1 MGPPKGKVEIKDPDV
16 VVDTKLSDDLL
27 NIKTILDATLE
38 TVQSP
43 TTLFSNL
50 AVITKEVLGTIGP
63 LGWLEA
69 LQNLDTEATKLVRT
83 FGISKDRAGEL
94 TQTIADAIPQFVGI
108 GLDVGDVAETLKG
121 LGETMKVNIM
131 LNAESLTSFAAT
143 AEVTKVKQSELAEK
157 FRDVGVSIASIE
169 PKMLDVVK
177 IARQAGVTV
186 QAVSA
191 GVVTNLD
198 KMNLYNFEG
207 GIKGLAKMAAQ
218 ASRLGVEMSAIF
230 TVVDKV
236 FNPEGAIEFAAS
248 LQRLGVTSSQL
259 LDPLRLM
266 DLAQNDPTEL
276 QNQIVNMTKEFTRFN
291 KENNQI
297 EILPGAKR
305 RIDEIGKAMGLPAGE
320 LQKMAV
326 NAGMFEMKLK
336 QIKFPTD
343 IATKGDREL
352 IATMAQI
359 GKDGIARVRIEET
372 RIGKDGKEEGTGEY
386 IDKLVSELN
395 TDDVTKLAQQQK
407 SNDASM
413 EEIAKDQLTYLKRIS
428 ANINEVVAAAKYG
441 PASSKTMQDLYSGAL
456 GGFERLLNNNI
467 PEDARESKNYRTFT
481 DIAAPYVKDLVKE
494 FLDSDTLKELG
505 AEIKTK
511 INDGFSF
518 VKDFVIS
525 SSFGMGGND
534 TPLIQSLNNPNLN
547 ISYEPMTITTDNK
560 FAVDFN
566 VIADDKI
573 SGQAIQDINTAISN
587 YFNGPDGTKNM
598 QALLSRIDNIR
609 ASNGQKPIFKS
620 KKTD

>member
-1 MGPPKGKVEIKDPDV
+1 MGPKPKTDV
-16 VVDTKLSDDLL
+16 
-27 NIKTILDATLE
+27 IPAGTLE
-38 TVQSP
+38 TAVDTGILSDP
-43 TTLFSNL
+43 LIELSELSDIVNTTL
-50 AVITKEVLGTIGP
+50 TDP
-63 LGWLEA
+63 LGGA
-69 LQNLDTEATKLVRT
+69 LMTLKTINEQIGTGLLKALNNLDQEATKLVKT
-83 FGISKDRAGEL
+83 FGISKQRAGEL
-94 TQTIADAIPQFVGI
+94 TQTVADAIPKFVGM
-108 GLDVGDVAETLKG
+108 GLKVGDVAETLQG
-121 LGETMKVNIM
+121 LGETMNVNIM
-131 LNAESLTSFAAT
+131 LNADSLASFAAT
-143 AEVTKVKQSELAEK
+143 AEVTKVKQSELSEK

-218 ASRLGVEMSAIF
+218 ASRLGVDMSAIF

-266 DLAQNDPTEL
+266 DLSQNDPTEL

-320 LQKMAV
+320 LQKMAI

-343 IATKGDREL
+343 IANKEDREL

-359 GKDGIARVRIEET
+359 GKDGKASVRMELT
-372 RIGKDGKEEGTGEY
+372 RTGKDGKEEGTGEY

-395 TDDVTKLAQQQK
+395 TDDVAKLAQQQK

-413 EEIAKDQLTYLKRIS
+413 EEIAKDQLTYLKRIES
-428 ANINEVVAAAKYG
+428 SMNTFVGAAKYG
-441 PASSKTMQDLYSGAL
+441 IASSNTLQ
-456 GGFERLLNNNI
+456 GGYKGGLNFFQKMLDDPKI
-467 PEDARESKNYRTFT
+467 QQGKQSENYRTGI
-481 DIAAPYVKDLVKE
+481 DDVA
-494 FLDSDTLKELG
+494 S
-505 AEIKTK
+505 K
-511 INDGFSF
+511 ISEF
-518 VKDFVIS
+518 VKTLGIGDMFKDFKESTTTYFNELKTSIPTI
-525 SSFGMGGND
+525 FGMGGSNTD
-534 TPLIQSLNNPNLN
+534 NQTLIQSLNNPNLN
-547 ISYEPMTITTDNK
+547 ISNEPMTITTENQ
-560 FAVDFN
+560 FTVDFN

-573 SGQAIQDINTAISN
+573 SAQSIQDINTAISN

-598 QALLSRIDNIR
+598 QELLTRIDNIR
-609 ASNGQKPIFKS
+609 VSNSQKPIFK
-620 KKTD
+620 

>member
-1 MGPPKGKVEIKDPDV
+1 MAPKPKSDIIPDGTLTAP
-16 VVDTKLSDDLL
+16 VD
-27 NIKTILDATLE
+27 NTILNDPLISLDKITDI
-38 TVQSP
+38 VN
-43 TTLFSNL
+43 TTLKNPLDGVSLTIATINEQ
-50 AVITKEVLGTIGP
+50 IGTG
-63 LGWLEA
+63 LLTA
-69 LQNLDTEATKLVRT
+69 LTNLDSEASKLVKT
-83 FGISKDRAGEL
+83 FGISKQRAGEL
-94 TQTIADAIPQFVGI
+94 TQTVADAIPKFVGM
-108 GLDVGDVAETLKG
+108 GLKVGDVAETLQG
-121 LGETMKVNIM
+121 LGETMNVNIM
-131 LNAESLTSFAAT
+131 LNADSLASFAAT

-218 ASRLGVEMSAIF
+218 ASRLGVDMSAIF

-359 GKDGIARVRIEET
+359 GKDGIAKVRIEET

-386 IDKLVSELN
+386 IDKLVSELS
-395 TDDVTKLAQQQK
+395 TDDVAKLAQQQK

-413 EEIAKDQLTYLKRIS
+413 EEIAKDQLTYLKRIES
-428 ANINEVVAAAKYG
+428 SMNTFVSAAKYG
-441 PASSKTMQDLYSGAL
+441 IASSNTLQ
-456 GGFERLLNNNI
+456 GGYKGGLNFFQKMLDEQI
-467 PEDARESKNYRTFT
+467 PQKGKESKNYRTGT
-481 DIAAPYVKDLVKE
+481 DYVANEVSE
-494 FLDSDTLKELG
+494 F
-505 AEIKTK
+505 IKTLG
-511 INDGFSF
+511 IGDMF
-518 VKDFVIS
+518 KDFKEMTKTYFEELKTSIPTI
-525 SSFGMGGND
+525 FGMGGDD
-534 TPLIQSLNNPNLN
+534 TPLIQSLNNPNLA

-573 SGQAIQDINTAISN
+573 STQSIQDINTAISN

-598 QALLSRIDNIR
+598 QELLNRIDNIR
-609 ASNGQKPIFKS
+609 VSNSQKPIFK
-620 KKTD
+620 

>member
-1 MGPPKGKVEIKDPDV
+1 MSTPKPKTDLIPEGTLSSPVDNTILNDPLIEFSKLTEIVNTTLKDPLEGV
-16 VVDTKLSDDLL
+16 LM
-27 NIKTILDATLE
+27 TI
-38 TVQSP
+38 
-43 TTLFSNL
+43 
-50 AVITKEVLGTIGP
+50 GTINEQIGTG
-63 LGWLEA
+63 LITA
-69 LQNLDTEATKLVRT
+69 LTNLDSEATKLVKT
-83 FGISKDRAGEL
+83 FGISKQRAGEL
-94 TQTIADAIPQFVGI
+94 TQTVADAIPKFVGM
-108 GLDVGDVAETLKG
+108 GLKVGDVAETLQG
-121 LGETMKVNIM
+121 LGETMNVNIM
-131 LNAESLTSFAAT
+131 LNADSLASFAAT

-207 GIKGLAKMAAQ
+207 GVKGLAKMAAQ
-218 ASRLGVEMSAIF
+218 ASRLGIQMSSIF

-305 RIDEIGKAMGLPAGE
+305 RIDEIGKAMNLPAGE
-320 LQKMAV
+320 LQKMAI

-359 GKDGIARVRIEET
+359 GKDGVARVRIEET

-395 TDDVTKLAQQQK
+395 TDDVAKLAQQQK

-413 EEIAKDQLTYLKRIS
+413 EDIAKDQLTYLKRIES
-428 ANINEVVAAAKYG
+428 SMNAFVGAAKYG
-441 PASSKTMQDLYSGAL
+441 MASSNTLQ
-456 GGFERLLNNNI
+456 GGYKGGLNFFQKMLDEQI
-467 PEDARESKNYRTFT
+467 PQQGKQSENYRTGI
-481 DIAAPYVKDLVKE
+481 DDVA
-494 FLDSDTLKELG
+494 S
-505 AEIKTK
+505 K
-511 INDGFSF
+511 ISEF
-518 VKDFVIS
+518 VKTLGIGDMFKDFKESTTTYFNELKTSIPTI
-525 SSFGMGGND
+525 FGMGGSNTD
-534 TPLIQSLNNPNLN
+534 NQTLIESLNNPNLG
-547 ISYEPMTITTDNK
+547 ISNEPMTITTENQ
-560 FAVDFN
+560 FTVDFN

-573 SGQAIQDINTAISN
+573 SAQSIQDINTAISN

-598 QALLSRIDNIR
+598 QELLTRIDNIR
-609 ASNGQKPIFKS
+609 VSNSQKPIFK
-620 KKTD
+620 

>member
-1 MGPPKGKVEIKDPDV
+1 MGPKPKTDV
-16 VVDTKLSDDLL
+16 
-27 NIKTILDATLE
+27 IPAGTLE
-38 TVQSP
+38 TAVDTGILSDP
-43 TTLFSNL
+43 LIELSELSDIVNTTL
-50 AVITKEVLGTIGP
+50 TDP
-63 LGWLEA
+63 LGGA
-69 LQNLDTEATKLVRT
+69 LMTLKTINEQIGTGLLKALNNLDQEATKLVKT
-83 FGISKDRAGEL
+83 FGISKQRAGEL
-94 TQTIADAIPQFVGI
+94 TQTVADAIPKFVGM
-108 GLDVGDVAETLKG
+108 GLKVGDVAETLQG
-121 LGETMKVNIM
+121 LGETMNVNIM
-131 LNAESLTSFAAT
+131 LNADSLASFAAT

-218 ASRLGVEMSAIF
+218 ASRLGVDMSAIF

-266 DLAQNDPTEL
+266 DLSQNDPTEL

-320 LQKMAV
+320 LQKMAI

-343 IATKGDREL
+343 IANKEDREL

-359 GKDGIARVRIEET
+359 GKDGKASVRMELT
-372 RIGKDGKEEGTGEY
+372 RTGKDGKEEGTGEY

-395 TDDVTKLAQQQK
+395 TDDVAKLAQQQK

-413 EEIAKDQLTYLKRIS
+413 EDIAKDQLTYLKRIES
-428 ANINEVVAAAKYG
+428 SMNTFVGAAKYG
-441 PASSKTMQDLYSGAL
+441 IASSNTLQ
-456 GGFERLLNNNI
+456 GGYKGGLNFFQKMLDEQI
-467 PEDARESKNYRTFT
+467 PQKGKKSENYRTGT
-481 DIAAPYVKDLVKE
+481 DYVVNE
-494 FLDSDTLKELG
+494 VSEL
-505 AEIKTK
+505 IKTLG
-511 INDGFSF
+511 IGDMF
-518 VKDFVIS
+518 KDFKEMTTTYFEELKTSIPTI
-525 SSFGMGGND
+525 FGMGGSNTD
-534 TPLIQSLNNPNLN
+534 NQTLIQSLNNPNLN
-547 ISYEPMTITTDNK
+547 ISNEPMTITTENQ
-560 FAVDFN
+560 FTVDFN

-573 SGQAIQDINTAISN
+573 SAQSIQDINTAISN

-598 QALLSRIDNIR
+598 QELLTRIDNIR
-609 ASNGQKPIFKS
+609 VSNSQKPIFK
-620 KKTD
+620 

>member
-1 MGPPKGKVEIKDPDV
+1 MAPKPKSSIIPEVELQTPVDNTVLQDPL
-16 VVDTKLSDDLL
+16 LSLD
-27 NIKTILDATLE
+27 NITDIVNATLKNPLDGVSL
-38 TVQSP
+38 TIATINKQ
-43 TTLFSNL
+43 
-50 AVITKEVLGTIGP
+50 IGTG
-63 LGWLEA
+63 LLTA
-69 LQNLDTEATKLVRT
+69 LTNLDSEASKLVKT
-83 FGISKDRAGEL
+83 FGISKQRAGEL
-94 TQTIADAIPQFVGI
+94 TQTVADAIPKFVGM
-108 GLDVGDVAETLKG
+108 GLKVGDVAETLQG
-121 LGETMKVNIM
+121 LGETMNVNIM
-131 LNAESLTSFAAT
+131 LNADSLASFAAT

-207 GIKGLAKMAAQ
+207 GIKGLANMAAQ
-218 ASRLGVEMSAIF
+218 ASRLGINMSSIF

-305 RIDEIGKAMGLPAGE
+305 RIDEIGKSMGLPAGE
-320 LQKMAV
+320 LQKMAI

-343 IATKGDREL
+343 IATKEDREL

-359 GKDGIARVRIEET
+359 DKSGRAVVRIEET
-372 RIGKDGKEEGTGEY
+372 RTGKDGKEEGTGEY
-386 IDKLVSELN
+386 IDKLVSELS
-395 TDDVTKLAQQQK
+395 TDDVAKLAQQQK

-413 EEIAKDQLTYLKRIS
+413 EEIAKDQLTYLKRIES
-428 ANINEVVAAAKYG
+428 SMNTFVGAAKYG
-441 PASSKTMQDLYSGAL
+441 IASSNTLQ
-456 GGFERLLNNNI
+456 GGYKGGLNFFQKMLDEQI
-467 PEDARESKNYRTFT
+467 PQKGKESKNYRTGT
-481 DIAAPYVKDLVKE
+481 DYVVNE
-494 FLDSDTLKELG
+494 VSEL
-505 AEIKTK
+505 IKTLG
-511 INDGFSF
+511 IGDMF
-518 VKDFVIS
+518 KDFKEMTKTYFEELKTSIPTI
-525 SSFGMGGND
+525 FGMGGDD
-534 TPLIQSLNNPNLN
+534 TPLIQSLNNPNLA

-573 SGQAIQDINTAISN
+573 STQSIQDINTAISN

-598 QALLSRIDNIR
+598 QELLNRIDNIR
-609 ASNGQKPIFKS
+609 VSNSQKPIFK
-620 KKTD
+620 

>member
-1 MGPPKGKVEIKDPDV
+1 MMGKSKTDVIPDGSLETTQDTGILSDPLIELSKISEIVNTALKDPLGGV
-16 VVDTKLSDDLL
+16 SM
-27 NIKTILDATLE
+27 TI
-38 TVQSP
+38 
-43 TTLFSNL
+43 
-50 AVITKEVLGTIGP
+50 GTINEQIGTG
-63 LGWLEA
+63 LLKA
-69 LQNLDTEATKLVRT
+69 LNNLDQEATKLVKT
-83 FGISKDRAGEL
+83 FGISKQRAGEL
-94 TQTIADAIPQFVGI
+94 TQTVADAIPKFVGM
-108 GLDVGDVAETLKG
+108 GLKVGDVAETLQG
-121 LGETMKVNIM
+121 LGETMNVNIM
-131 LNAESLTSFAAT
+131 LNADFLGSFAAT

-218 ASRLGVEMSAIF
+218 ASRLGIDMSQIF
-230 TVVDKV
+230 TLVDKV

-305 RIDEIGKAMGLPAGE
+305 RIDEIGKAMNLPAGE
-320 LQKMAV
+320 LQKMAI
-326 NAGMFEMKLK
+326 NAGMFDMKLK

-359 GKDGIARVRIEET
+359 GKDGKASVRMELT

-386 IDKLVSELN
+386 FDKMVSELN
-395 TDDVTKLAQQQK
+395 TDDVAKLAQQQK

-413 EEIAKDQLTYLKRIS
+413 EDIAKDQLTYLKRIES
-428 ANINEVVAAAKYG
+428 SMNAFVGAAKYG
-441 PASSKTMQDLYSGAL
+441 MASSNTLQ
-456 GGFERLLNNNI
+456 GGYKGGLNFFQKMLDDPKI
-467 PEDARESKNYRTFT
+467 QKGKQSENYRTGI
-481 DIAAPYVKDLVKE
+481 DDVA
-494 FLDSDTLKELG
+494 S
-505 AEIKTK
+505 K
-511 INDGFSF
+511 ISEF
-518 VKDFVIS
+518 VKTLGIGDMFKDFKESTTTYFNELKTSIPTI
-525 SSFGMGGND
+525 FGMGGSNTD
-534 TPLIQSLNNPNLN
+534 NQTLIESLNNPNLG
-547 ISYEPMTITTDNK
+547 ISNEPMTITTENQ
-560 FAVDFN
+560 FTVDFN

-573 SGQAIQDINTAISN
+573 SAQSIQDINTAISN

-598 QALLSRIDNIR
+598 QELLTRIDNIR
-609 ASNGQKPIFKS
+609 VSNSQKPIFK
-620 KKTD
+620 

>member
-1 MGPPKGKVEIKDPDV
+1 MGLLPPKKVNPVPEGSLTTPVDTS
-16 VVDTKLSDDLL
+16 VVDDKLLQLSDIGDVI
-27 NIKTILDATLE
+27 NATLKNPLAGVLL
-38 TVQSP
+38 TVSKINDQ
-43 TTLFSNL
+43 
-50 AVITKEVLGTIGP
+50 IGP
-63 LGWLEA
+63 SGLFTA
-69 LQNLDTEATKLVRT
+69 LNNLDHEASKLVKT
-83 FGISKDRAGEL
+83 FGISKQRAGEL
-94 TQTIADAIPQFVGI
+94 TQTVADAIPKFVGM
-108 GLDVGDVAETLKG
+108 GLKVGDVAETLQG
-121 LGETMKVNIM
+121 LGETMNVNIM
-131 LNAESLTSFAAT
+131 LNVDSLASFAAT

-207 GIKGLAKMAAQ
+207 GIKGLAKMSAQ
-218 ASRLGVEMSAIF
+218 ASRLGVDMSKIF
-230 TVVDKV
+230 SVAATV

-305 RIDEIGKAMGLPAGE
+305 RIEEIGKSMGMTGGE
-320 LQKMAV
+320 LQKMAI
-326 NAGMFEMKLK
+326 NAGMFDMKLK

-343 IATKGDREL
+343 IANKEDREL

-359 GKDGIARVRIEET
+359 DKSGIARVRIEET

-386 IDKLVSELN
+386 LYKKVSELN
-395 TDDVTKLAQQQK
+395 TDDVAKLAQQQK

-413 EEIAKDQLTYLKRIS
+413 EEIAKDQLTYLKRIES
-428 ANINEVVAAAKYG
+428 SMNSFVSAAKYG
-441 PASSKTMQDLYSGAL
+441 IASSNTLQGGYKGGLNFFQQMLDKQMPQSGKKS
-456 GGFERLLNNNI
+456 E
-467 PEDARESKNYRTFT
+467 NYRTGM
-481 DIAAPYVKDLVKE
+481 DDVASKISE
-494 FLDSDTLKELG
+494 FVNTFGIGDM
-505 AEIKTK
+505 
-511 INDGFSF
+511 F
-518 VKDFVIS
+518 KDFKESTKTYFDELKTSIPTM
-525 SSFGMGGND
+525 FGMGGDD
-534 TPLIQSLNNPNLN
+534 TPLIESLNNPNLN
-547 ISYEPMTITTDNK
+547 ISYEPMTITTENQ
-560 FAVDFN
+560 FTVDFN

-573 SGQAIQDINTAISN
+573 STQSIQDINSAISN

-598 QALLSRIDNIR
+598 QGLLSRIDNIR
-609 ASNGQKPIFKS
+609 VSNGQKPIFK
-620 KKTD
+620 

>member
-1 MGPPKGKVEIKDPDV
+1 MGPPSKPNLIPEGTLSAP
-16 VVDTKLSDDLL
+16 VD
-27 NIKTILDATLE
+27 NTILDDKLIDLTKIGEIVNTALKDPLE
-38 TVQSP
+38 GVSMT
-43 TTLFSNL
+43 
-50 AVITKEVLGTIGP
+50 IGTINEQIGTG
-63 LGWLEA
+63 LITA
-69 LQNLDTEATKLVRT
+69 VTNLDSEASKLVKT
-83 FGISKDRAGEL
+83 FGISKQRAGEL
-94 TQTIADAIPQFVGI
+94 TQTVADAIPKFVGM
-108 GLDVGDVAETLKG
+108 GLKVGDVAETLQG
-121 LGETMKVNIM
+121 LGETMNVNIM
-131 LNAESLTSFAAT
+131 LNADSLASFAAT

-218 ASRLGVEMSAIF
+218 ASRLGVDMTKIF
-230 TVVDKV
+230 AVVDQV

-297 EILPGAKR
+297 EILPGGKR
-305 RIDEIGKAMGLPAGE
+305 RIEEIGKAMGMTGGE
-320 LQKMAV
+320 LQKMAI
-326 NAGMFEMKLK
+326 NAGMFDMKLK

-343 IATKGDREL
+343 IANKEDREL

-359 GKDGIARVRIEET
+359 GKDGKASVRMELT
-372 RIGKDGKEEGTGEY
+372 RTGKDGKEEGTGEY

-395 TDDVTKLAQQQK
+395 TDDVAKLAQQQK

-413 EEIAKDQLTYLKRIS
+413 EEIAKDQLTYLKRIES
-428 ANINEVVAAAKYG
+428 SMNAFVGAAKYG
-441 PASSKTMQDLYSGAL
+441 MASSNTLQ
-456 GGFERLLNNNI
+456 GGYKGGLNFFQKMLDDPKI
-467 PEDARESKNYRTFT
+467 QEGKQSENYRTGI
-481 DIAAPYVKDLVKE
+481 DDVA
-494 FLDSDTLKELG
+494 S
-505 AEIKTK
+505 K
-511 INDGFSF
+511 ISEF
-518 VKDFVIS
+518 VKTLGIGDMFKDFKESTTTYFNELKTSIPTI
-525 SSFGMGGND
+525 FGMGGSNTD
-534 TPLIQSLNNPNLN
+534 NQTLIESLNNPNLG
-547 ISYEPMTITTDNK
+547 ISNEPMTITTENQ
-560 FAVDFN
+560 FTVDFN

-573 SGQAIQDINTAISN
+573 SAQSIQDINTAISN

-598 QALLSRIDNIR
+598 QELLTRIDNIR
-609 ASNGQKPIFKS
+609 VSNSQKPIFK
-620 KKTD
+620 

>member
-1 MGPPKGKVEIKDPDV
+1 MAPKPKSDIIPDGTLTSP
-16 VVDTKLSDDLL
+16 VD
-27 NIKTILDATLE
+27 NTILNDPLISLDKITNI
-38 TVQSP
+38 VN
-43 TTLFSNL
+43 TTLKNPLDGVSLTIATINEQ
-50 AVITKEVLGTIGP
+50 IGTG
-63 LGWLEA
+63 LLTA
-69 LQNLDTEATKLVRT
+69 LTNLDSEASKLVKT
-83 FGISKDRAGEL
+83 FGISKQRAGEL
-94 TQTIADAIPQFVGI
+94 TQTVADAIPKFVGM
-108 GLDVGDVAETLKG
+108 GLKVGDVAETLQG
-121 LGETMKVNIM
+121 LGETMNVNIM
-131 LNAESLTSFAAT
+131 LNADSLASFAAT

-218 ASRLGVEMSAIF
+218 ASRLGVDMSAIF

-359 GKDGIARVRIEET
+359 GKDGIAKVRIEET

-386 IDKLVSELN
+386 IDKLVSELS
-395 TDDVTKLAQQQK
+395 TDDVAKLAQQQK

-413 EEIAKDQLTYLKRIS
+413 EEIAKDQLTYLKRIES
-428 ANINEVVAAAKYG
+428 SMNTFVSAAKYG
-441 PASSKTMQDLYSGAL
+441 IASSNTLQ
-456 GGFERLLNNNI
+456 GGYKGGLNFFQKMLDEQI
-467 PEDARESKNYRTFT
+467 PQKGKESKNYRTGT
-481 DIAAPYVKDLVKE
+481 DYVANEVSE
-494 FLDSDTLKELG
+494 F
-505 AEIKTK
+505 IKTLG
-511 INDGFSF
+511 IGDMF
-518 VKDFVIS
+518 KDFKEMTKTYFEELKTSIPTI
-525 SSFGMGGND
+525 FGMGGDD
-534 TPLIQSLNNPNLN
+534 TPLIQSLNNPNLA

-573 SGQAIQDINTAISN
+573 STQSIQDINTAISN

-598 QALLSRIDNIR
+598 QELLNRIDNIR
-609 ASNGQKPIFKS
+609 VSNSQKPIFK
-620 KKTD
+620 

>member
-1 MGPPKGKVEIKDPDV
+1 M
-16 VVDTKLSDDLL
+16 
-27 NIKTILDATLE
+27 
-38 TVQSP
+38 
-43 TTLFSNL
+43 
-50 AVITKEVLGTIGP
+50 
-63 LGWLEA
+63 
-69 LQNLDTEATKLVRT
+69 
-83 FGISKDRAGEL
+83 
-94 TQTIADAIPQFVGI
+94 TQTVADAIPKFVGM
-108 GLDVGDVAETLKG
+108 GLKVGDVAETLQG
-121 LGETMKVNIM
+121 LGETMNVNIM
-131 LNAESLTSFAAT
+131 LNADSLASFAAT

-218 ASRLGVEMSAIF
+218 ASRLGVDMSAIF

-266 DLAQNDPTEL
+266 DLSQNDPTEL

-320 LQKMAV
+320 LQKMAI

-343 IATKGDREL
+343 IANKEDREL

-359 GKDGIARVRIEET
+359 GKDGKASVRMELT
-372 RIGKDGKEEGTGEY
+372 RTGKDGKEEGTGEY

-395 TDDVTKLAQQQK
+395 TDDVAKLAQQQK

-413 EEIAKDQLTYLKRIS
+413 EDIAKDQLTYLKRIES
-428 ANINEVVAAAKYG
+428 SMNTFVGAAKYG
-441 PASSKTMQDLYSGAL
+441 IASSNTLQ
-456 GGFERLLNNNI
+456 GGYKGGLNFFQKMLDEQI
-467 PEDARESKNYRTFT
+467 PQKGKKSENYRTGT
-481 DIAAPYVKDLVKE
+481 DYVVNE
-494 FLDSDTLKELG
+494 VSEL
-505 AEIKTK
+505 IKTLG
-511 INDGFSF
+511 IGDMF
-518 VKDFVIS
+518 KDFKEMTTTYFEELKTSIPTI
-525 SSFGMGGND
+525 FGMGGSNTD
-534 TPLIQSLNNPNLN
+534 NQTLIQSLNNPNLN
-547 ISYEPMTITTDNK
+547 ISNEPMTITTENQ
-560 FAVDFN
+560 FTVDFN

-573 SGQAIQDINTAISN
+573 SAQSIQDINSAISN

-598 QALLSRIDNIR
+598 QGLLSRIDNIR
-609 ASNGQKPIFKS
+609 VSNGQKPIFK
-620 KKTD
+620 

>member
-1 MGPPKGKVEIKDPDV
+1 M
-16 VVDTKLSDDLL
+16 
-27 NIKTILDATLE
+27 
-38 TVQSP
+38 
-43 TTLFSNL
+43 
-50 AVITKEVLGTIGP
+50 
-63 LGWLEA
+63 
-69 LQNLDTEATKLVRT
+69 
-83 FGISKDRAGEL
+83 
-94 TQTIADAIPQFVGI
+94 TQTVADAIPKFVGM
-108 GLDVGDVAETLKG
+108 GLKVGDVAETLQG
-121 LGETMKVNIM
+121 LGETMNVNIM
-131 LNAESLTSFAAT
+131 LNADSLASFAAT

-218 ASRLGVEMSAIF
+218 ASRLGVDMTKIF
-230 TVVDKV
+230 AVVDQV

-297 EILPGAKR
+297 EILPGGKR
-305 RIDEIGKAMGLPAGE
+305 RIEEIGKAMGMTGGE
-320 LQKMAV
+320 LQKMAI
-326 NAGMFEMKLK
+326 NAGMFDMKLK

-359 GKDGIARVRIEET
+359 GKDGVARVRIEET

-386 IDKLVSELN
+386 FDKMVSELN
-395 TDDVTKLAQQQK
+395 TDDVAKLAQQQK

-413 EEIAKDQLTYLKRIS
+413 EEIAKDQLTYLKRIES
-428 ANINEVVAAAKYG
+428 SMNAFVGAAKYG
-441 PASSKTMQDLYSGAL
+441 MASSNTLQ
-456 GGFERLLNNNI
+456 GGYKGGLNFFQKMLDDPKI
-467 PEDARESKNYRTFT
+467 QEGKQSENYRTGI
-481 DIAAPYVKDLVKE
+481 DDVA
-494 FLDSDTLKELG
+494 S
-505 AEIKTK
+505 K
-511 INDGFSF
+511 ISEF
-518 VKDFVIS
+518 VKTLGIGDMFKDFKESTTTYFNELKTSIPTI
-525 SSFGMGGND
+525 FGMGGSNTD
-534 TPLIQSLNNPNLN
+534 NQTLIESLNNPNLG
-547 ISYEPMTITTDNK
+547 ISNEPMTITTENQ
-560 FAVDFN
+560 FTVDFN

-573 SGQAIQDINTAISN
+573 SAQSIQDINTAISN

-598 QALLSRIDNIR
+598 QELLTRIDNIR
-609 ASNGQKPIFKS
+609 VSNSQKPIFK
-620 KKTD
+620 

>member
-1 MGPPKGKVEIKDPDV
+1 MGKSKTDVIPDGSLETTQDTGILSDPLIELSKISEIVNTALKDPLGGV
-16 VVDTKLSDDLL
+16 SM
-27 NIKTILDATLE
+27 TI
-38 TVQSP
+38 
-43 TTLFSNL
+43 
-50 AVITKEVLGTIGP
+50 GTINEQIGTG
-63 LGWLEA
+63 LLKA
-69 LQNLDTEATKLVRT
+69 LNNLDQEATKLVKT
-83 FGISKDRAGEL
+83 FGISKQRAGEL
-94 TQTIADAIPQFVGI
+94 TQTVADAIPKFVGM
-108 GLDVGDVAETLKG
+108 GLKVGDVAETLQG
-121 LGETMKVNIM
+121 LGETMNVNIM
-131 LNAESLTSFAAT
+131 LNADFLGSFAAT

-218 ASRLGVEMSAIF
+218 ASRLGVDMSKIF

-305 RIDEIGKAMGLPAGE
+305 RIDEIGKAMNLPAGE
-320 LQKMAV
+320 LQKMAI
-326 NAGMFEMKLK
+326 NAGMFDMKLK

-359 GKDGIARVRIEET
+359 GKDGVARVRIEET

-386 IDKLVSELN
+386 FDKMVSELN
-395 TDDVTKLAQQQK
+395 TDDVAKLAQQQK

-413 EEIAKDQLTYLKRIS
+413 EDIAKDQLTYLKRIES
-428 ANINEVVAAAKYG
+428 SMNAFVGAAKYG
-441 PASSKTMQDLYSGAL
+441 MASSNTLQ
-456 GGFERLLNNNI
+456 GGYKGGLNFFQKMLDDPKI
-467 PEDARESKNYRTFT
+467 QKGKQSENYRTGI
-481 DIAAPYVKDLVKE
+481 DDVA
-494 FLDSDTLKELG
+494 S
-505 AEIKTK
+505 K
-511 INDGFSF
+511 ISEF
-518 VKDFVIS
+518 VKTLGIGDMFKDFKESTTTYFNELKTSIPTI
-525 SSFGMGGND
+525 FGMGGSNTD
-534 TPLIQSLNNPNLN
+534 NQTLIESLNNPNLG
-547 ISYEPMTITTDNK
+547 ISNEPMTITTENQ
-560 FAVDFN
+560 FTVDFN

-573 SGQAIQDINTAISN
+573 SAQSIQDINTAISN

-598 QALLSRIDNIR
+598 QELLTRIDNIR
-609 ASNGQKPIFKS
+609 VSNSQKPIFK
-620 KKTD
+620 

>member
-1 MGPPKGKVEIKDPDV
+1 MGPPKGLGANVTVQDPDTV
-16 VVDTKLSDDLL
+16 VNTKLQDDLL
-27 NIKTILDATLE
+27 NLKTIFDATLD
-38 TVQSP
+38 TVTSP
-43 TTLFSNL
+43 LNAADNL
-50 AVITKEVLGTIGP
+50 LKITKEILGTIGP
-63 LGWLEA
+63 AGWFEA

-94 TQTIADAIPQFVGI
+94 TQTIADAIPQFVGL

-131 LNAESLTSFAAT
+131 LNADSLTSFAAT

-207 GIKGLAKMAAQ
+207 GIKGLAKMSAQ
-218 ASRLGVEMSAIF
+218 ASRLDVDMSKIF
-230 TVVDKV
+230 SVAATV

-305 RIDEIGKAMGLPAGE
+305 RIEEIGKSMGMTGGE
-320 LQKMAV
+320 LQKMAI
-326 NAGMFEMKLK
+326 NAGMFDMKLK

-343 IATKGDREL
+343 IANKEDREL

-359 GKDGIARVRIEET
+359 DKDGIAKVRIE
-372 RIGKDGKEEGTGEY
+372 KVDADGKGTGEY
-386 IDKLVSELN
+386 FDKRVSELN
-395 TDDVTKLAQQQK
+395 TDDVAKLAQQQK

-413 EEIAKDQLTYLKRIS
+413 EEIAKDQLTYMKRIS
-428 ANINEVVAAAKYG
+428 SNLNEIVAAAKYG
-441 PASSKTMQDLYSGAL
+441 PASSKTLQDLYSGAL
-456 GGFERLLNNNI
+456 GGFERLLTNNI
-467 PEDARESKNYRTFT
+467 PPEARESKNYRTAT
-481 DIAAPYVKDLVKE
+481 DAVAPIVKE
-494 FLDSDTLKELG
+494 LMEKFLDKVGLKDMGNKVLKE
-505 AEIKTK
+505 IK
-511 INDGFSF
+511 DGFSF
-518 VKDFVIS
+518 IKNVTS
-525 SSFGMGGND
+525 SSFGMGGPD
-534 TPLIQSLNNPNLN
+534 LEDQTLIEFLKNPNLD
-547 ISYEPMTITTDNK
+547 ISYEPMTITTENQ
-560 FAVDFN
+560 FTVDFN

-573 SGQAIQDINTAISN
+573 SAQSIQDINSAISN
-587 YFNGPDGTKNM
+587 YFNGPDATKNM
-598 QALLSRIDNIR
+598 QGLLSRIDNIR
-609 ASNGQKPIFKS
+609 VSNGQKPIFK
-620 KKTD
+620 

>member
-1 MGPPKGKVEIKDPDV
+1 MGPPKSKSSIIPEVELQTPVDNTVLQDPL
-16 VVDTKLSDDLL
+16 LSLD
-27 NIKTILDATLE
+27 NITDIVNATLKNPLDGVSL
-38 TVQSP
+38 TIATINKQ
-43 TTLFSNL
+43 
-50 AVITKEVLGTIGP
+50 IGTG
-63 LGWLEA
+63 LLTA
-69 LQNLDTEATKLVRT
+69 LTNLDSEASKLVKT
-83 FGISKDRAGEL
+83 FGISKQRAGEL
-94 TQTIADAIPQFVGI
+94 TQTVADAIPKFVGM
-108 GLDVGDVAETLKG
+108 GLKVGDVAETLQG
-121 LGETMKVNIM
+121 LGETMNVNIM
-131 LNAESLTSFAAT
+131 LNADSLASFAAT

-207 GIKGLAKMAAQ
+207 GIKGLANMAAQ
-218 ASRLGVEMSAIF
+218 ASRLGINMSSIF

-291 KENNQI
+291 KESNQI

-305 RIDEIGKAMGLPAGE
+305 RIDEIGKSMGLPAGE
-320 LQKMAV
+320 LQKMAI

-343 IATKGDREL
+343 IATKEDREL

-359 GKDGIARVRIEET
+359 DKSGRAVVRIEET
-372 RIGKDGKEEGTGEY
+372 RTGKDGKEEGTGEY
-386 IDKLVSELN
+386 IDKLVSELS
-395 TDDVTKLAQQQK
+395 TDDVAKLAQQQK

-413 EEIAKDQLTYLKRIS
+413 EEIAKDQLTYLKRIES
-428 ANINEVVAAAKYG
+428 SMNTFVGAAKYG
-441 PASSKTMQDLYSGAL
+441 IASSNTLQ
-456 GGFERLLNNNI
+456 GGYKGGLNFFQKMLDEQI
-467 PEDARESKNYRTFT
+467 PQKGKESKNYRTGT
-481 DIAAPYVKDLVKE
+481 DYVVNE
-494 FLDSDTLKELG
+494 VSEL
-505 AEIKTK
+505 IKTLG
-511 INDGFSF
+511 IGDMF
-518 VKDFVIS
+518 KDFKEMTKTYFEELKTSIPTI
-525 SSFGMGGND
+525 FGMGGDD
-534 TPLIQSLNNPNLN
+534 TPLIQSLNNPNLA

-573 SGQAIQDINTAISN
+573 STQSIQDINTAISN

-598 QALLSRIDNIR
+598 QELLNRIDNIR
-609 ASNGQKPIFKS
+609 VSNSQKPIFK
-620 KKTD
+620 

>member
-1 MGPPKGKVEIKDPDV
+1 MGPPKNINPVPEGSLTTP
-16 VVDTKLSDDLL
+16 VDTSVITDNLLQLSDIGEVI
-27 NIKTILDATLE
+27 N
-38 TVQSP
+38 
-43 TTLFSNL
+43 TTLTNPL
-50 AVITKEVLGTIGP
+50 DGVLLTVSKINNQIGP
-63 LGWLEA
+63 SGLFTA
-69 LQNLDTEATKLVRT
+69 LNNLDHEASKLVKT
-83 FGISKDRAGEL
+83 FGISKQRAGEL
-94 TQTIADAIPQFVGI
+94 TQTVADAIPKFVGM
-108 GLDVGDVAETLKG
+108 GLNVGDVAETLKG
-121 LGETMKVNIM
+121 LGETMNVNIM
-131 LNAESLTSFAAT
+131 LNVDSLASFAAT

-207 GIKGLAKMAAQ
+207 GIKGLAKMSAQ
-218 ASRLGVEMSAIF
+218 ASRLGVDMSKIF
-230 TVVDKV
+230 SVAATV

-305 RIDEIGKAMGLPAGE
+305 RIEEIGKSMGMTGGE
-320 LQKMAV
+320 LQKMAI
-326 NAGMFEMKLK
+326 NAGMFDMKLK

-343 IATKGDREL
+343 IANKEDREL

-359 GKDGIARVRIEET
+359 DKSGIARVRIEET

-386 IDKLVSELN
+386 LYKKVSELN
-395 TDDVTKLAQQQK
+395 TDDVAKLAQQQK

-413 EEIAKDQLTYLKRIS
+413 EEIAKDQLTYLKRIES
-428 ANINEVVAAAKYG
+428 SMNSFVSAAKYG
-441 PASSKTMQDLYSGAL
+441 IASSNTLQGGYKGGLNFFQKMLDEQMPQSGKKS
-456 GGFERLLNNNI
+456 E
-467 PEDARESKNYRTFT
+467 NYRTGM
-481 DIAAPYVKDLVKE
+481 DDVASKISE
-494 FLDSDTLKELG
+494 FVNTLG
-505 AEIKTK
+505 IG
-511 INDGFSF
+511 DMF
-518 VKDFVIS
+518 KDFKESTKTYFDELKTSIPTM
-525 SSFGMGGND
+525 FGMGGAD
-534 TPLIQSLNNPNLN
+534 TPLIESLNNPNLN
-547 ISYEPMTITTDNK
+547 ISYEPMTITTENQ
-560 FAVDFN
+560 FTVDFN

-573 SGQAIQDINTAISN
+573 STQSIQDINSAISN

-598 QALLSRIDNIR
+598 QGLLSRIDNIR
-609 ASNGQKPIFKS
+609 VSNGQKPIFK
-620 KKTD
+620 

>member
-1 MGPPKGKVEIKDPDV
+1 MGPPKGLGSNVTVQNPDT
-16 VVDTKLSDDLL
+16 VVDTKLVDDLL
-27 NIKTILDATLE
+27 NLKTIFDATLD
-38 TVQSP
+38 TVTSP
-43 TTLFSNL
+43 LNAATNL
-50 AVITKEVLGTIGP
+50 LTITKEILGTIGP
-63 LGWLEA
+63 AGWFEA

-94 TQTIADAIPQFVGI
+94 TQTIADAIPKFVGI

-131 LNAESLTSFAAT
+131 LNADSLTSFAAT
-143 AEVTKVKQSELAEK
+143 SEVTKVKQSELAEK

-177 IARQAGVTV
+177 IARQAGATV
-186 QAVSA
+186 QAVSS

-218 ASRLGVEMSAIF
+218 ASRLGIDMSQIF
-230 TVVDKV
+230 TLVDKV

-266 DLAQNDPTEL
+266 DLSQNDPTEL
-276 QNQIVNMTKEFTRFN
+276 QNQVVNMTKEFTRFN

-326 NAGMFEMKLK
+326 NAGMFDMKLK

-343 IATKGDREL
+343 IANKEDREL

-359 GKDGIARVRIEET
+359 DTKGRAVVRIEQT
-372 RIGKDGKEEGTGEY
+372 RKGKDGKEEGTGEY
-386 IDKLVSELN
+386 MDKLVSDLN
-395 TDDVTKLAQQQK
+395 TDDVAKLAQQQK

-441 PASSKTMQDLYSGAL
+441 PASSKTLQDLYSGAL
-456 GGFERLLNNNI
+456 GGFERLLTNNI
-467 PEDARESKNYRTFT
+467 PPEARESKNYRTAT
-481 DIAAPYVKDLVKE
+481 DSVAPIVKE
-494 FLDSDTLKELG
+494 LMEKFLDKVGLKDMGNKVLKE
-505 AEIKTK
+505 IK
-511 INDGFSF
+511 DGFSF
-518 VKDFVIS
+518 IKNVTS
-525 SSFGMGGND
+525 SSFGMGGPD
-534 TPLIQSLNNPNLN
+534 LEDQTLIEFLKNPNLD
-547 ISYEPMTITTDNK
+547 ISYEPMTITTENQ
-560 FAVDFN
+560 FTVDFN

-573 SGQAIQDINTAISN
+573 SAQSIQDINSAISN
-587 YFNGPDGTKNM
+587 YFNGPDATKNM
-598 QALLSRIDNIR
+598 QGLLSRIDNIR
-609 ASNGQKPIFKS
+609 VSNGQKPIFK
-620 KKTD
+620 

>member
-1 MGPPKGKVEIKDPDV
+1 MGPPKGAKIEVKDTDTI
-16 VVDTKLSDDLL
+16 VDTKLSDDLL
-27 NIKTILDATLE
+27 NLKTILDATLD
-38 TVQSP
+38 TVTSP
-43 TTLFSNL
+43 LNAADNL
-50 AVITKEVLGTIGP
+50 LKITKEILTTIGP
-63 LGWLEA
+63 LGWFEA

-94 TQTIADAIPQFVGI
+94 TQTIADAIPQFVGL

-131 LNAESLTSFAAT
+131 LNADSLTSFAAT

-169 PKMLDVVK
+169 PNMLDVVK

-207 GIKGLAKMAAQ
+207 GVKGLAKMAAQ
-218 ASRLGVEMSAIF
+218 ASRLGIQMSSIF

-305 RIDEIGKAMGLPAGE
+305 RIDEIGKAMNLPAGE
-320 LQKMAV
+320 LQKMAI
-326 NAGMFEMKLK
+326 NAGMFDMKLK

-343 IATKGDREL
+343 IANKEDREL

-359 GKDGIARVRIEET
+359 DKNGIAKVRIE
-372 RIGKDGKEEGTGEY
+372 KVDADGKGTGEY
-386 IDKLVSELN
+386 FDKRVSELN
-395 TDDVTKLAQQQK
+395 TDDVAKLAQQQK

-413 EEIAKDQLTYLKRIS
+413 EEIAKDQLTYMKRIS
-428 ANINEVVAAAKYG
+428 SNLNEIVAAAKYG
-441 PASSKTMQDLYSGAL
+441 PASSKTLQDLYSGAL
-456 GGFERLLNNNI
+456 GGFERLLTNNVP
-467 PEDARESKNYRTFT
+467 PEARESKNYRTAT
-481 DIAAPYVKDLVKE
+481 DAVAPIVMELME
-494 FLDSDTLKELG
+494 GFLDKVGLKDMGNKVLKEI
-505 AEIKTK
+505 EK
-511 INDGFSF
+511 GFSF
-518 VKDFVIS
+518 IKNVTS
-525 SSFGMGGND
+525 SSFGMGGPD
-534 TPLIQSLNNPNLN
+534 LEDQTLIEFLKNPNLD
-547 ISYEPMTITTDNK
+547 ISYEPMTITTENQ
-560 FAVDFN
+560 FTVDFN

-573 SGQAIQDINTAISN
+573 SAQSIQDINSAISN
-587 YFNGPDGTKNM
+587 YFNGPDATKNM
-598 QALLSRIDNIR
+598 QGLLSRIDNIR
-609 ASNGQKPIFKS
+609 VSNGQKPIFK
-620 KKTD
+620 

>member
-1 MGPPKGKVEIKDPDV
+1 MAPKPKSDIIPDGTLTAP
-16 VVDTKLSDDLL
+16 VD
-27 NIKTILDATLE
+27 NTILNDPLISLDKITDI
-38 TVQSP
+38 VN
-43 TTLFSNL
+43 TTLKNPLDGVSLTIATINEQ
-50 AVITKEVLGTIGP
+50 IGTG
-63 LGWLEA
+63 LLTA
-69 LQNLDTEATKLVRT
+69 LTNLDSEASKLVKT
-83 FGISKDRAGEL
+83 FGISKQRAGEL
-94 TQTIADAIPQFVGI
+94 TQTVADAIPKFVGM
-108 GLDVGDVAETLKG
+108 GLKVGDVAETLQG
-121 LGETMKVNIM
+121 LGETMNVNIM
-131 LNAESLTSFAAT
+131 LNADSLASFAAT

-218 ASRLGVEMSAIF
+218 ASRLGVDMSAIF

-305 RIDEIGKAMGLPAGE
+305 RIDEIGKAMNLPAGE

-359 GKDGIARVRIEET
+359 GKDGIAKVRIEET

-386 IDKLVSELN
+386 IDKLVSELS
-395 TDDVTKLAQQQK
+395 TDDVAKLAQQQK

-413 EEIAKDQLTYLKRIS
+413 EEIAKDQLTYLKRIES
-428 ANINEVVAAAKYG
+428 SMNTFVSAAKYG
-441 PASSKTMQDLYSGAL
+441 IASSNTLQ
-456 GGFERLLNNNI
+456 GGYKGGLNFFQKMLDEQI
-467 PEDARESKNYRTFT
+467 PQKGKESKNYRTGT
-481 DIAAPYVKDLVKE
+481 DYVANEVSE
-494 FLDSDTLKELG
+494 F
-505 AEIKTK
+505 IKTLG
-511 INDGFSF
+511 IGDMF
-518 VKDFVIS
+518 KDFKEMTKTYFEELKTSIPTI
-525 SSFGMGGND
+525 FGMGGDD
-534 TPLIQSLNNPNLN
+534 TPLIQSLNNPNLA

-573 SGQAIQDINTAISN
+573 STQSIQDINTAISN

-598 QALLSRIDNIR
+598 QELLNRIDNIR
-609 ASNGQKPIFKS
+609 VSNSQKPIFK
-620 KKTD
+620 

>member
-1 MGPPKGKVEIKDPDV
+1 MGPPSKPNLIPEGSLSAP
-16 VVDTKLSDDLL
+16 VD
-27 NIKTILDATLE
+27 NTILDDKLIDLTKIGEIVNTALKDPLE
-38 TVQSP
+38 GVSMT
-43 TTLFSNL
+43 
-50 AVITKEVLGTIGP
+50 IGTINEQIGTG
-63 LGWLEA
+63 LITA
-69 LQNLDTEATKLVRT
+69 VTNLDSEASKLVKT
-83 FGISKDRAGEL
+83 FGISKQRAGEL
-94 TQTIADAIPQFVGI
+94 TQTVADAIPKFVGM
-108 GLDVGDVAETLKG
+108 GLKVGDVAETLQG
-121 LGETMKVNIM
+121 LGETMNVNIM
-131 LNAESLTSFAAT
+131 LNADSLASFAAT
-143 AEVTKVKQSELAEK
+143 AEVTKVKQSELSEK

-218 ASRLGVEMSAIF
+218 ASRLGVDMTKIF
-230 TVVDKV
+230 AVVDQV

-297 EILPGAKR
+297 EILPGGKR
-305 RIDEIGKAMGLPAGE
+305 RIEEIGKAMGMNSGE
-320 LQKMAV
+320 LQKMAI
-326 NAGMFEMKLK
+326 NAGMFDMKLK

-343 IATKGDREL
+343 IANKEDREL

-359 GKDGIARVRIEET
+359 GKDGKASVRMELT
-372 RIGKDGKEEGTGEY
+372 RTGKDGKEEGTGEY

-395 TDDVTKLAQQQK
+395 TDDVAKLAQQQK

-413 EEIAKDQLTYLKRIS
+413 EDIAKDQLTYLKRIES
-428 ANINEVVAAAKYG
+428 SMNAFVGAAKYG
-441 PASSKTMQDLYSGAL
+441 MASSNTLQ
-456 GGFERLLNNNI
+456 GGYKGGLNFFQKMLDEQI
-467 PEDARESKNYRTFT
+467 PQQGKQSENYRTGI
-481 DIAAPYVKDLVKE
+481 DDVA
-494 FLDSDTLKELG
+494 S
-505 AEIKTK
+505 K
-511 INDGFSF
+511 ISEF
-518 VKDFVIS
+518 VKTLGIGDMFKDFKESTTTYFNELKTSIPTI
-525 SSFGMGGND
+525 FGMGGSNTD
-534 TPLIQSLNNPNLN
+534 NQTLIESLNNPNLG
-547 ISYEPMTITTDNK
+547 ISNEPMTITTENQ
-560 FAVDFN
+560 FTVDFN

-573 SGQAIQDINTAISN
+573 SAQSIQDINTAISN

-598 QALLSRIDNIR
+598 QELLTRIDNIR
-609 ASNGQKPIFKS
+609 VSNSQKPIFK
-620 KKTD
+620 

>member
-1 MGPPKGKVEIKDPDV
+1 MSGTKPKPDLIPEGTLSSPVDTSILNDPLIEFSKLTEIVNTTLKDPLEGV
-16 VVDTKLSDDLL
+16 LM
-27 NIKTILDATLE
+27 TI
-38 TVQSP
+38 
-43 TTLFSNL
+43 
-50 AVITKEVLGTIGP
+50 GTINEQIGTG
-63 LGWLEA
+63 LITA
-69 LQNLDTEATKLVRT
+69 LNNLDSEATKLVKT
-83 FGISKDRAGEL
+83 FGISKQRAGEL
-94 TQTIADAIPQFVGI
+94 TQTVADAIPKFVGM
-108 GLDVGDVAETLKG
+108 GLKVGDVAETLQG
-121 LGETMKVNIM
+121 LGETMNVNIM
-131 LNAESLTSFAAT
+131 LNADSLASFAAT

-218 ASRLGVEMSAIF
+218 ASRLGVDMTKIF
-230 TVVDKV
+230 AVVDQV

-297 EILPGAKR
+297 EILPGGKR
-305 RIDEIGKAMGLPAGE
+305 RIEEIGKAMGMTGGE
-320 LQKMAV
+320 LQKMAI
-326 NAGMFEMKLK
+326 NAGMFDMKLK

-359 GKDGIARVRIEET
+359 GKDGVARVRIEET

-386 IDKLVSELN
+386 FDKMVSELN
-395 TDDVTKLAQQQK
+395 TDDVAKLAQQQK

-413 EEIAKDQLTYLKRIS
+413 EDIAKDQLTYLKRIES
-428 ANINEVVAAAKYG
+428 SMNAFVGAAKYG
-441 PASSKTMQDLYSGAL
+441 MASSNTLQ
-456 GGFERLLNNNI
+456 GGYKGGLNFFQKMLDEQI
-467 PEDARESKNYRTFT
+467 PQQGKQSENYRTGI
-481 DIAAPYVKDLVKE
+481 DDVA
-494 FLDSDTLKELG
+494 S
-505 AEIKTK
+505 K
-511 INDGFSF
+511 ISEF
-518 VKDFVIS
+518 VKTLGIGDMFKDFKESTTTYFNELKTSIPTI
-525 SSFGMGGND
+525 FGMGGSNTD
-534 TPLIQSLNNPNLN
+534 NQTLIESLNNPNLG
-547 ISYEPMTITTDNK
+547 ISNEPMTITTENQ
-560 FAVDFN
+560 FTVDFN

-573 SGQAIQDINTAISN
+573 SAQSIQDINTAISN

-598 QALLSRIDNIR
+598 QELLTRIDNIR
-609 ASNGQKPIFKS
+609 VSNSQKPIFK
-620 KKTD
+620 

>member
-1 MGPPKGKVEIKDPDV
+1 MGKSKTDVIPDGSLETTQDTGILSDPLIELSKISEIVNTALKDPLGGV
-16 VVDTKLSDDLL
+16 SM
-27 NIKTILDATLE
+27 TI
-38 TVQSP
+38 
-43 TTLFSNL
+43 
-50 AVITKEVLGTIGP
+50 GTINEQIGTG
-63 LGWLEA
+63 LLKA
-69 LQNLDTEATKLVRT
+69 LNNLDQEATKLVKT
-83 FGISKDRAGEL
+83 FGISKQRAGEL
-94 TQTIADAIPQFVGI
+94 TQTVADAIPKFVGM
-108 GLDVGDVAETLKG
+108 GLKVGDVAETLQG
-121 LGETMKVNIM
+121 LGETMNVNIM
-131 LNAESLTSFAAT
+131 LNADFLGSFAAT

-218 ASRLGVEMSAIF
+218 ASRLGIDMSQIF
-230 TVVDKV
+230 TLVDKV

-305 RIDEIGKAMGLPAGE
+305 RIDEIGKAMNLPAGE
-320 LQKMAV
+320 LQKMAI
-326 NAGMFEMKLK
+326 NAGMFDMKLK

-359 GKDGIARVRIEET
+359 GKDGVARVRIEET

-386 IDKLVSELN
+386 FDKMVSELN
-395 TDDVTKLAQQQK
+395 TDDVAKLAQQQK

-413 EEIAKDQLTYLKRIS
+413 EDIAKDQLTYLKRIES
-428 ANINEVVAAAKYG
+428 SMNAFVGAAKYG
-441 PASSKTMQDLYSGAL
+441 MASSNTLQ
-456 GGFERLLNNNI
+456 GGYKGGLNFFQKMLDDPKI
-467 PEDARESKNYRTFT
+467 QKGKQSENYRTGI
-481 DIAAPYVKDLVKE
+481 DDVA
-494 FLDSDTLKELG
+494 S
-505 AEIKTK
+505 K
-511 INDGFSF
+511 ISEF
-518 VKDFVIS
+518 VKTLGIGDMFKDFKESTTTYFNELKTSIPTI
-525 SSFGMGGND
+525 FGMGGSNTD
-534 TPLIQSLNNPNLN
+534 NQTLIESLNNPNLG
-547 ISYEPMTITTDNK
+547 ISNEPMTITTENQ
-560 FAVDFN
+560 FTVDFN

-573 SGQAIQDINTAISN
+573 SAQSIQDINTAISN

-598 QALLSRIDNIR
+598 QELLTRIDNIR
-609 ASNGQKPIFKS
+609 VSNSQKPIFK
-620 KKTD
+620 

>member
-1 MGPPKGKVEIKDPDV
+1 MGKSKTDVIPDGSLETTQDTGILSDPLIELSKISEIVNTALKDPLGGV
-16 VVDTKLSDDLL
+16 SM
-27 NIKTILDATLE
+27 TI
-38 TVQSP
+38 
-43 TTLFSNL
+43 
-50 AVITKEVLGTIGP
+50 GTINEQIGTG
-63 LGWLEA
+63 LLKA
-69 LQNLDTEATKLVRT
+69 LNNLDQEATKLVKT
-83 FGISKDRAGEL
+83 FGISKQRAGEL
-94 TQTIADAIPQFVGI
+94 TQTVADAIPKFVGM
-108 GLDVGDVAETLKG
+108 GLKVGDVAETLQG
-121 LGETMKVNIM
+121 LGETMNVNIM
-131 LNAESLTSFAAT
+131 LNADFLGSFAAT

-218 ASRLGVEMSAIF
+218 ASRLGIDMSQIF
-230 TVVDKV
+230 TLVDKV

-305 RIDEIGKAMGLPAGE
+305 RIDEIGKAMNLPAGE
-320 LQKMAV
+320 LQKMAI
-326 NAGMFEMKLK
+326 NAGMFDMKLK

-359 GKDGIARVRIEET
+359 GKDGVARVRIEET

-386 IDKLVSELN
+386 FDKMVSELN
-395 TDDVTKLAQQQK
+395 TDDVAKLAQQQK

-413 EEIAKDQLTYLKRIS
+413 EDIAKDQLTYLKRIES
-428 ANINEVVAAAKYG
+428 SMNTFVGAAKYG
-441 PASSKTMQDLYSGAL
+441 MASSNTLQ
-456 GGFERLLNNNI
+456 GGYKGGLNFFQKMLDDPKI
-467 PEDARESKNYRTFT
+467 QKGKQSENYRTGI
-481 DIAAPYVKDLVKE
+481 DDVA
-494 FLDSDTLKELG
+494 S
-505 AEIKTK
+505 K
-511 INDGFSF
+511 ISEF
-518 VKDFVIS
+518 VKTLGIGDMFKDFKESTTTYFNELKTSIPTI
-525 SSFGMGGND
+525 FGMGGSNTD
-534 TPLIQSLNNPNLN
+534 NQTLIESLNNPNLG
-547 ISYEPMTITTDNK
+547 ISNEPMTITTENQ
-560 FAVDFN
+560 FTVDFN

-573 SGQAIQDINTAISN
+573 SAQSIQDINTAISN

-598 QALLSRIDNIR
+598 QELLTRIDNIR
-609 ASNGQKPIFKS
+609 VSNSQKPIFK
-620 KKTD
+620 

>member
-1 MGPPKGKVEIKDPDV
+1 MSGTKPKPDLIPEGTLSSPVDTSILNDPLIEFSKLTEIVNTTLKDPLEGV
-16 VVDTKLSDDLL
+16 LM
-27 NIKTILDATLE
+27 TI
-38 TVQSP
+38 
-43 TTLFSNL
+43 
-50 AVITKEVLGTIGP
+50 GTINEQIGTG
-63 LGWLEA
+63 LITA
-69 LQNLDTEATKLVRT
+69 LNNLDSEATKLVKT
-83 FGISKDRAGEL
+83 FGISKQRAGEL
-94 TQTIADAIPQFVGI
+94 TQTVADAIPKFVGM
-108 GLDVGDVAETLKG
+108 GLKVGDVAETLQG
-121 LGETMKVNIM
+121 LGETMNVNIM
-131 LNAESLTSFAAT
+131 LNADSLASFAAT

-218 ASRLGVEMSAIF
+218 ASRLGVDMTKIF
-230 TVVDKV
+230 AVVDQV

-297 EILPGAKR
+297 EILPGGKR
-305 RIDEIGKAMGLPAGE
+305 RIEEIGKAMGMTGGE
-320 LQKMAV
+320 LQKMAI
-326 NAGMFEMKLK
+326 NAGMFDMKLK

-359 GKDGIARVRIEET
+359 GKDGVARVRIEET

-386 IDKLVSELN
+386 FDKMVSELN
-395 TDDVTKLAQQQK
+395 TDDVAKLAQQQK

-413 EEIAKDQLTYLKRIS
+413 EEIAKDQLTYLKRIES
-428 ANINEVVAAAKYG
+428 SMNAFVGAAKYG
-441 PASSKTMQDLYSGAL
+441 MASSNTLQ
-456 GGFERLLNNNI
+456 GGYKGGLNFFQKMLDEQI
-467 PEDARESKNYRTFT
+467 PQQGKQSENYRTGI
-481 DIAAPYVKDLVKE
+481 DDVA
-494 FLDSDTLKELG
+494 S
-505 AEIKTK
+505 K
-511 INDGFSF
+511 ISEF
-518 VKDFVIS
+518 VKTLGIGDMFKDFKESTTTYFNELKTSIPTI
-525 SSFGMGGND
+525 FGMGGSNTD
-534 TPLIQSLNNPNLN
+534 NQTLIESLNNPNLG
-547 ISYEPMTITTDNK
+547 ISNEPMTITTENQ
-560 FAVDFN
+560 FTVDFN

-573 SGQAIQDINTAISN
+573 SAQSIQDINTAISN

-598 QALLSRIDNIR
+598 QELLTRIDNIR
-609 ASNGQKPIFKS
+609 VSNSQKPIFK
-620 KKTD
+620 

>member
-1 MGPPKGKVEIKDPDV
+1 MGLLPPKKVNPVPEGSLTTPVDTS
-16 VVDTKLSDDLL
+16 VVDDKLLQLSDIGDVI
-27 NIKTILDATLE
+27 NATLKNPLDGVLL
-38 TVQSP
+38 TVSKINDQ
-43 TTLFSNL
+43 
-50 AVITKEVLGTIGP
+50 IGP
-63 LGWLEA
+63 SGLFTA
-69 LQNLDTEATKLVRT
+69 LNNLDHEASKLVKT
-83 FGISKDRAGEL
+83 FGISKQRAGEL
-94 TQTIADAIPQFVGI
+94 TQTVADAIPKFVGM
-108 GLDVGDVAETLKG
+108 GLKVGDVAETLQG
-121 LGETMKVNIM
+121 LGETMNVNIM
-131 LNAESLTSFAAT
+131 LNVDSLASFAAT

-207 GIKGLAKMAAQ
+207 GIKGLAKMSAQ
-218 ASRLGVEMSAIF
+218 ASRLGVDMSKIF
-230 TVVDKV
+230 SVAATV

-305 RIDEIGKAMGLPAGE
+305 RIEEIGKSMGMTGGE
-320 LQKMAV
+320 LQKMAI
-326 NAGMFEMKLK
+326 NAGMFDMKLK

-343 IATKGDREL
+343 IANKEDREL

-359 GKDGIARVRIEET
+359 DKDGIAKVRIEET

-386 IDKLVSELN
+386 LYKKVSELN
-395 TDDVTKLAQQQK
+395 TDDVAKLAQQQK

-413 EEIAKDQLTYLKRIS
+413 EEIAKDQLTYLKRIES
-428 ANINEVVAAAKYG
+428 SMNSFVSAAKYG
-441 PASSKTMQDLYSGAL
+441 IASSNTLQGGYKGGLNFFQQMLDKQMPQSGKKS
-456 GGFERLLNNNI
+456 E
-467 PEDARESKNYRTFT
+467 NYRTGM
-481 DIAAPYVKDLVKE
+481 DDVASKISE
-494 FLDSDTLKELG
+494 FVNTFGIGDM
-505 AEIKTK
+505 
-511 INDGFSF
+511 F
-518 VKDFVIS
+518 KDFKESTKTYFDELKTSIPTM
-525 SSFGMGGND
+525 FGMGGDD
-534 TPLIQSLNNPNLN
+534 TPLIESLNNPNLN
-547 ISYEPMTITTDNK
+547 ISYEPMTITTENQ
-560 FAVDFN
+560 FTVDFN

-573 SGQAIQDINTAISN
+573 STQSIQDINSAISN

-598 QALLSRIDNIR
+598 QGLLSRIDNIR
-609 ASNGQKPIFKS
+609 VSNGQKPIFK
-620 KKTD
+620 

>member
-1 MGPPKGKVEIKDPDV
+1 MGPPSKPNLIPEGTLSAP
-16 VVDTKLSDDLL
+16 VD
-27 NIKTILDATLE
+27 NTILDDKLIDLTKIGEIVNTALKDPLE
-38 TVQSP
+38 GVSMT
-43 TTLFSNL
+43 
-50 AVITKEVLGTIGP
+50 IGTINEQIGTG
-63 LGWLEA
+63 LITA
-69 LQNLDTEATKLVRT
+69 VTNLDSEASKLVKT
-83 FGISKDRAGEL
+83 FGISKQRAGEL
-94 TQTIADAIPQFVGI
+94 TQTVADAIPKFVGM
-108 GLDVGDVAETLKG
+108 GLKVGDVAETLQG
-121 LGETMKVNIM
+121 LGETMNVNIM
-131 LNAESLTSFAAT
+131 LNADSLASFAAT

-218 ASRLGVEMSAIF
+218 ASRLGVDMTKIF
-230 TVVDKV
+230 AVVDQV

-297 EILPGAKR
+297 EILPGGKR
-305 RIDEIGKAMGLPAGE
+305 RIEEIGKAMGMTGGE
-320 LQKMAV
+320 LQKMAI
-326 NAGMFEMKLK
+326 NAGMFDMKLK

-343 IATKGDREL
+343 IANKEDREL

-359 GKDGIARVRIEET
+359 GKDGKASVRMELT
-372 RIGKDGKEEGTGEY
+372 RTGKDGKEEGTGEY

-395 TDDVTKLAQQQK
+395 TDDVAKLAQQQK

-413 EEIAKDQLTYLKRIS
+413 EDIAKDQLTYLKRIES
-428 ANINEVVAAAKYG
+428 SMNAFVGAAKYG
-441 PASSKTMQDLYSGAL
+441 MASSNTLQ
-456 GGFERLLNNNI
+456 GGYKGGLNFFQKMLDDPKI
-467 PEDARESKNYRTFT
+467 QEGKQSENYRTGI
-481 DIAAPYVKDLVKE
+481 DDVA
-494 FLDSDTLKELG
+494 S
-505 AEIKTK
+505 K
-511 INDGFSF
+511 ISEF
-518 VKDFVIS
+518 VKTLGIGDMFKDFKESTTTYFNELKTSIPTI
-525 SSFGMGGND
+525 FGMGGSNTD
-534 TPLIQSLNNPNLN
+534 NQTLIESLNNPNLG
-547 ISYEPMTITTDNK
+547 ISNEPMTITTENQ
-560 FAVDFN
+560 FTVDFN

-573 SGQAIQDINTAISN
+573 SAQSIQDINTAISN

-598 QALLSRIDNIR
+598 QELLTRIDNIR
-609 ASNGQKPIFKS
+609 VSNSQKPIFK
-620 KKTD
+620 

>member
-1 MGPPKGKVEIKDPDV
+1 MGPPSKPNLIPEGTLSAPVDNTILNDPLIELSKITEIVNTALKDPLEGV
-16 VVDTKLSDDLL
+16 SM
-27 NIKTILDATLE
+27 TI
-38 TVQSP
+38 
-43 TTLFSNL
+43 
-50 AVITKEVLGTIGP
+50 GTINEQIGTG
-63 LGWLEA
+63 LITA
-69 LQNLDTEATKLVRT
+69 VTNLDSEASKLVKT
-83 FGISKDRAGEL
+83 FGISKQRAGEL
-94 TQTIADAIPQFVGI
+94 TQTVADAIPKFVGM
-108 GLDVGDVAETLKG
+108 GLKVGDVAETLQG
-121 LGETMKVNIM
+121 LGETMNVNIM
-131 LNAESLTSFAAT
+131 LNADSLASFAAT

-218 ASRLGVEMSAIF
+218 ASRLGVDMSAIF

-266 DLAQNDPTEL
+266 DLSQNDPTEL

-320 LQKMAV
+320 LQKMAI

-343 IATKGDREL
+343 IANKEDREL

-359 GKDGIARVRIEET
+359 GKDGKASVRMELT
-372 RIGKDGKEEGTGEY
+372 RTGKDGKEEGTGEY

-395 TDDVTKLAQQQK
+395 TDDVAKLAQQQK

-413 EEIAKDQLTYLKRIS
+413 EDIAKDQLTYLKRIES
-428 ANINEVVAAAKYG
+428 SMNAFVGAAKYG
-441 PASSKTMQDLYSGAL
+441 IASSNTLQ
-456 GGFERLLNNNI
+456 GGYKGGLNFFQKMLDEQI
-467 PEDARESKNYRTFT
+467 PQKGKKSENYRTGT
-481 DIAAPYVKDLVKE
+481 DYVVNE
-494 FLDSDTLKELG
+494 VSEL
-505 AEIKTK
+505 IKTLG
-511 INDGFSF
+511 IGDMF
-518 VKDFVIS
+518 KDFKEMTTTYFEELKTSIPTI
-525 SSFGMGGND
+525 FGMGGSNTD
-534 TPLIQSLNNPNLN
+534 NQTLIQSLNNPNLN
-547 ISYEPMTITTDNK
+547 ISNEPMTITTENQ
-560 FAVDFN
+560 FTVDFN

-573 SGQAIQDINTAISN
+573 SAQSIQDINTAISN

-598 QALLSRIDNIR
+598 QELLTRIDNIR
-609 ASNGQKPIFKS
+609 VSNSQKPIFK
-620 KKTD
+620 

>member
-1 MGPPKGKVEIKDPDV
+1 M
-16 VVDTKLSDDLL
+16 
-27 NIKTILDATLE
+27 TI
-38 TVQSP
+38 
-43 TTLFSNL
+43 
-50 AVITKEVLGTIGP
+50 GTINEQIGTG
-63 LGWLEA
+63 LIEA
-69 LQNLDTEATKLVRT
+69 LTNLDSEASKLVKT
-83 FGISKDRAGEL
+83 FGISKQRAGEL
-94 TQTIADAIPQFVGI
+94 TQTVADAIPKFVGM
-108 GLDVGDVAETLKG
+108 GLKVGDVAETLQG
-121 LGETMKVNIM
+121 LGETMNVNIM
-131 LNAESLTSFAAT
+131 LNADSLASFAAT

-218 ASRLGVEMSAIF
+218 ASRLGVDMSAIF

-305 RIDEIGKAMGLPAGE
+305 RIDEIGKAMNLPAGE
-320 LQKMAV
+320 LQKMAI

-343 IATKGDREL
+343 IANKEDREL

-359 GKDGIARVRIEET
+359 GKDGKASVRMELT
-372 RIGKDGKEEGTGEY
+372 RTGKDGKEEGTGEY

-395 TDDVTKLAQQQK
+395 TDDVAKLAQQQK

-413 EEIAKDQLTYLKRIS
+413 EDIAKDQLTYLKRIES
-428 ANINEVVAAAKYG
+428 SMNAFVGAAKYG
-441 PASSKTMQDLYSGAL
+441 IASSNTLQ
-456 GGFERLLNNNI
+456 GGYKGGLNFFQKMLDEQI
-467 PEDARESKNYRTFT
+467 PQKGKKSENYRTGT
-481 DIAAPYVKDLVKE
+481 DYVVNE
-494 FLDSDTLKELG
+494 VSEL
-505 AEIKTK
+505 IKTLG
-511 INDGFSF
+511 IGDIF
-518 VKDFVIS
+518 KDFKEMTTTYFEELKTSIPTI
-525 SSFGMGGND
+525 FGMGGSNTD
-534 TPLIQSLNNPNLN
+534 NQTLIQSLNNPNLN
-547 ISYEPMTITTDNK
+547 ISNEPMTITTENQ
-560 FAVDFN
+560 FTVDFN

-573 SGQAIQDINTAISN
+573 SAQSIQDINTAISN

-598 QALLSRIDNIR
+598 QELLTRIDNIR
-609 ASNGQKPIFKS
+609 VSNSQKPIFK
-620 KKTD
+620 